1 MILTLQNKIMI
12 TVGTGKDSETFF
24 FFFFNYLW

>member
-24 FFFFNYLW
+24 FF